1 MKLILNMEKVLKN
14 GIYLD
19 FILKNFIF
27 FFYKKIIS
35 KNFLFLTDK
44 YFTEYIFFLYKIFC
58 NYVFFLLDISKN
70 LKLNAAIK
78 VILIF
83 ITQILIIIVL

>member
-1 MKLILNMEKVLKN
+1 MEKVLKN